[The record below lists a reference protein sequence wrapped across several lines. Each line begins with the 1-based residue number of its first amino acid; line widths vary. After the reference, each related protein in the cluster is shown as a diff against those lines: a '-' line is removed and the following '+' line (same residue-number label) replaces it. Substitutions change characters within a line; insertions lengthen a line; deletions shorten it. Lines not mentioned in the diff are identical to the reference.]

1 MAWDYLSRTGE
12 LGLGKFGE
20 RSDGNRTKGTEMAL
34 FPAERSLFF
43 KTSLRLSVV
52 ISSSHVWI

>member
-20 RSDGNRTKGTEMAL
+20 RSNGNRTKGTEMVL